1 MNIFRGVVELGEFGV
16 KKLAGH
22 TPLAKAEAGVAKAE
36 YALSHSSAAKVV
48 REAEEVA
55 AESHLIPHKAPMTV
69 INEAPKVGKGA
80 GLLAAAGAVST
91 LAVTGAGIYKANQVT
106 NAVADGARHLGGA
119 LADGL
124 DKLETR
130 IEDLPFGDIG
140 GGVFA
145 SAKTG
150 VTIFVAIG
158 AVVAAYQIYKLVD

>member
-1 MNIFRGVVELGEFGV
+1 MGIFRGVLELGEFGV

-36 YALSHSSAAKVV
+36 HALSHSSAAKVV
-48 REAEEVA
+48 REAEDVA

-80 GLLAAAGAVST
+80 GFANGAKGVGF
-91 LAVTGAGIYKANQVT
+91 LAVTGAGIYKGNQLLDKGGEVAGKLAN
-106 NAVADGARHLGGA
+106 G
-119 LADGL
+119 LASGL
-124 DKLETR
+124 DKLESHF
-130 IEDLPFGDIG
+130 EDLPLGDIG
-140 GGVFA
+140 GGLFA

>member
-1 MNIFRGVVELGEFGV
+1 M
-16 KKLAGH
+16 
-22 TPLAKAEAGVAKAE
+22 
-36 YALSHSSAAKVV
+36 
-48 REAEEVA
+48 
-55 AESHLIPHKAPMTV
+55 
-69 INEAPKVGKGA
+69 
-80 GLLAAAGAVST
+80 
-91 LAVTGAGIYKANQVT
+91 
-106 NAVADGARHLGGA
+106 ADGARHLGGT
-119 LADGL
+119 LASGL